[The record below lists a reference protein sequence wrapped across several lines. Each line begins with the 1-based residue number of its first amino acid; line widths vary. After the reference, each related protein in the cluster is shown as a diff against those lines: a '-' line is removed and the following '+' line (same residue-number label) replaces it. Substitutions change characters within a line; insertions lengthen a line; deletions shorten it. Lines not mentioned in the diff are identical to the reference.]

1 MPGTRTWPGW
11 WICVALSQVT
21 NVAFAQAQD
30 PGEIQGVPDDTTA
43 GSSEAPP
50 PAEDIQTLETLE
62 DNTQNTGPDPAASA
76 ADEVMVEE
84 LTGNVE
90 PTAGSVEPTAA
101 DQELASMSLEELLN
115 LPTTVS
121 SKREERTSDAS
132 ATITA
137 YAARDMEALGYYTL
151 SDLANFTAG
160 YSSTIM
166 YGERVFETRGQK
178 AGSCNNNTHL
188 VYVNGIPV
196 NHARNYK
203 APADHDLPLY
213 FADRVEFL
221 KGPASALYGT
231 SAFFGVVNIVP
242 KELTTDGAMMESRVS
257 MGTSDQEVQVMSNAM
272 FTNSVGRSTLSVG
285 YYDKAASRDYVGVN
299 DSAQNRFWD
308 DQQSVFVNASH
319 KLTSSALRGLSL
331 GLVYMR
337 KNGGLGEH
345 WNESAFSHQ
354 INDLTWETFVPYLKY
369 ERNIT
374 SRLSYSGYLLWNRG
388 HEKGVASPFSPDSY
402 NTFDGTGSVLFT
414 YDAQVN
420 SVQGQSELRW
430 NVHDHA
436 AYATEVIG
444 GVNIDTRQQDGRPD
458 SYGYNLSADAGE
470 PYQPNAVIA
479 NGSDRYN
486 TYSAYLQL
494 RQELPL
500 LSGTI
505 ITAGAREDIGVS
517 PTQTYSQISP
527 RAGVVQRLTDHLNM
541 RAFLGAALR
550 GPGLKEVELNRESKN
565 SLELMNLPTSDIKD
579 VKAETIRS
587 VEGGPVWASQHFVAS
602 ATAFY
607 NITHDALDGRT
618 YEGQNIAV
626 NANGETVAYG
636 GEGEIQIAPNR
647 QVRFIANYAWAKA
660 QVRIPD
666 AKDLQAE
673 DVPVSKLN
681 GAIIYDAPAP
691 VSLRASLVGRWV
703 QAYRSATGPQADG
716 NFTLDANLV
725 KDLPAG
731 FSVWAQVRN
740 ILNQKAKLPKHGLED
755 VPLPGAT
762 ALFSLSHRLQ

>member
-1 MPGTRTWPGW
+1 MPGTRRWLGW
-11 WICVALSQVT
+11 WICAALGHVTDVAT
-21 NVAFAQAQD
+21 AQAQD
-30 PGEIQGVPDDTTA
+30 LAPAQSQTEDTTQLPEA
-43 GSSEAPP
+43 AAPSE
-50 PAEDIQTLETLE
+50 DTQTLETLE
-62 DNTQNTGPDPAASA
+62 DNTGPSQPGPAPPESPDGEPAF
-76 ADEVMVEE
+76 EE

-90 PTAGSVEPTAA
+90 STSSVEPTEQ

-121 SKREERTSDAS
+121 SKREERASDAS

-151 SDLANFTAG
+151 YELANFTAG
-160 YSSTIM
+160 YSSTVM

-178 AGSCNNNTHL
+178 AGSFNNNKHL
-188 VYVNGIPV
+188 VYVNGIPI

-231 SAFFGVVNIVP
+231 SAFFGVLNVVP
-242 KELTTDGAMMESRVS
+242 KELSSEGAMMESRVS
-257 MGTSDQEVQVMSNAM
+257 MGTNDQELQVMSNALY
-272 FTNSVGRSTLSVG
+272 TNSVGRSTLSVG
-285 YYDKAASRDYVGVN
+285 YYDKAASRDYVGVS
-299 DSAQNRFWD
+299 DSKQNRFWD

-319 KLTSSALRGLSL
+319 KLTSTALRGLSL
-331 GLVYMR
+331 GVVYMR

-345 WNESAFSHQ
+345 WNEAAFTHQ

-374 SRLSYSGYLLWNRG
+374 DRLSYSGYVLWNRG
-388 HEKGVASPFSPDSY
+388 HETGVASPFAPDSY
-402 NTFDGTGSVLFT
+402 NTYDGTGSVLFT
-414 YDAQVN
+414 YDAQVD

-436 AYATEVIG
+436 AYGTEVIG
-444 GVNIDTRQQDGRPD
+444 GVNIDTRQQDGSPD
-458 SYGYNLSADAGE
+458 SYGYSVSADPGE
-470 PYQPNAVIA
+470 PYQPNGVIA
-479 NGSDRYN
+479 AGSDRYN

-517 PTQTYSQISP
+517 PTQTYNQISP
-527 RAGVVQRLTDHLNM
+527 RAGVVQRLTDHLNL

-550 GPGLKEVELNRESKN
+550 GPGLKEIELNRESKS
-565 SLELMNLPTSDIKD
+565 SLEKANLSTSGIQD

-587 VEGGPVWASQHFVAS
+587 VEGGPVWVSQHFVAS

-607 NITHDALDGRT
+607 NITHDALDGKS
-618 YEGQNIAV
+618 YEGVNIAY

-636 GEGEIQIAPNR
+636 GEGEVQVAPNR
-647 QVRFIANYAWAKA
+647 QIRLIGNYAWAKA
-660 QVRIPD
+660 QVRIPSAPD
-666 AKDLQAE
+666 VQAE

-691 VSLRASLVGRWV
+691 LSLRASLVGRWV
-703 QAYRSATGPQADG
+703 QAYRSATGPQPDG

-731 FSVWAQVRN
+731 FAIWAQVRN
-740 ILNQKAKLPKHGLED
+740 MLNQQAKLPKHGLQD
-755 VPLPGAT
+755 VPLPGVS
-762 ALFSLSHRLQ
+762 ALFSISHRLQ